1 MDKTAKTE
9 ERTWLV
15 RAKAYVK
22 PVLAG
27 LLAGVA
33 FALLLL
39 LLFAAAM
46 AAMHLTLAAVPWL
59 ARIVSAAG
67 GFMAGFVAAKSRKKR
82 GLMTGGFT
90 GLLLGGCVLL
100 AGVCFSGGFP
110 VMQGLSKLLLYAAA
124 GMLGGVLGVGSGS
137 GKRR

>member
-9 ERTWLV
+9 ERAWPV

-27 LLAGVA
+27 LLAGAVA
-33 FALLLL
+33 ALLLL

-46 AAMHLTLAAVPWL
+46 SAMHLTLAAVAWL
-59 ARIVSAAG
+59 ARIISAAG
-67 GFMAGFVAAKSRKKR
+67 GFAAGFFAAKFRKKR

-90 GLLLGGCVLL
+90 GLLLGGCVVL
-100 AGVCFSGGFP
+100 GGICFSGGFP